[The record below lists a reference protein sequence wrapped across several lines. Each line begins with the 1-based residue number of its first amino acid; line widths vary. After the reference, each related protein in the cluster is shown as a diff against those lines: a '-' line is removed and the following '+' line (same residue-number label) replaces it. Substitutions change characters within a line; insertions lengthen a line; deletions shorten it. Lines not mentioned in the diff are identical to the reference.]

1 MAGHKVE
8 AVEQKLQ
15 ILVPLAGGSMF
26 FDQEEFYFPKPLVE
40 IGGKSMIEYTL
51 SSLKRNVKNVQFI
64 FLVRKEDVIKFSLES
79 ILKLRAG
86 ADSIVIPVDSAT
98 RGALCT
104 CLLAIDAIDPTA
116 PLLISNGD
124 QVVDADISK
133 LMERVDDMRAAA
145 GVFTFS
151 SVHPRWS
158 YARVDEDG
166 LITQA
171 AEKSVISEY
180 AIAGMYYFKEAQTF
194 FDAAMDTILANDQFA
209 DQFFIAPSLN
219 QVILKDKRV
228 VTYKIVASAFHSFYS
243 PAKFQEYADKQ
254 AVVSDRPKTVVV
266 IPAAGDGSRFAK
278 AGWKRPKPFI
288 DLDGKSMI
296 EHVLT
301 NVRPKDSKVVTLLRS
316 DHVSASPDVVERI
329 AKMSDIVH
337 VHKLTEG
344 TLCTVMLARKHFND
358 DDAVLVANSDQL
370 IDFSVEDFVDDCFR
384 RDLDGSILVFR
395 DVDRDPKWSFA
406 KVDGSGL
413 VTEVAEKKAI
423 SDLATVGVYF
433 FRKASEFIKASI
445 DMIVHN
451 DRVNQEFYTCPVY
464 NYLIQNGA
472 RIGVY
477 EVPHE
482 AMHGLG
488 IPEDLRS
495 FVALRKY
502 EKSVDEP
509 DA

>member
-1 MAGHKVE
+1 ME

-51 SSLKRNVKNVQFI
+51 SALKRNIKNVQFI

-86 ADSIVIPVDSAT
+86 ADSIVIPVGAAT
-98 RGALCT
+98 KGALCT

-124 QVVDADISK
+124 QVLDADIST
-133 LMERVDDMRAAA
+133 LMKRVDAMHADA
-145 GVFTFS
+145 GVFTFP

-158 YARVDEDG
+158 YVRVDDNG

-171 AEKSVISEY
+171 AEKSVISED
-180 AIAGMYYFKEAQTF
+180 AIAGMYYFKEARTF

-228 VTYKIVASAFHSFYS
+228 VTCKVAASAFHSFYS
-243 PAKFQEYADKQ
+243 PAKFQEYADKL
-254 AVVSDRPKTVVV
+254 AAGSDRPKTVVV
-266 IPAAGDGSRFAK
+266 IPAAGEGSRFAK

-288 DLDGKSMI
+288 DLAGKSMI
-296 EHVLT
+296 EHVLA

-329 AKMSDIVH
+329 AKLSDIVH

-344 TLCTVMLARKHFND
+344 TLCTVMLARKHFD
-358 DDAVLVANSDQL
+358 DNDAVLVANSDQL
-370 IDFSVEDFVDDCFR
+370 IDFSVEDFVDDCIR

-395 DVDRDPKWSFA
+395 DVHRDPKWSFA
-406 KVDGSGL
+406 KVDENGL
-413 VTEVAEKKAI
+413 VVEVAEKKAI
-423 SDLATVGVYF
+423 SDLATVGIYF
-433 FRKASEFIKASI
+433 FRNANAFIKASI
-445 DMIVHN
+445 DMIAHN

-464 NYLIQNGA
+464 NYLIRNGA
-472 RIGVY
+472 KIGVY
-477 EVPHE
+477 EVPSE

-495 FVALRKY
+495 YIALREY

-509 DA
+509 DT